1 MKIRKTTFEEAEKAK
16 EEAWFALSPLERLAW
31 HQQML
36 KRIYGDRYDA
46 PLSKEARLVKIKR
59 G

>member
-1 MKIRKTTFEEAEKAK
+1 MKVRKTTFEEAEKAK
-16 EEAWFALSPLERLAW
+16 EEAWFALTPQQRLAW

-36 KRIYGDRYDA
+36 KRIYGNRYGA
-46 PLSKEARLVKIKR
+46 PLSPEARKIKIQR